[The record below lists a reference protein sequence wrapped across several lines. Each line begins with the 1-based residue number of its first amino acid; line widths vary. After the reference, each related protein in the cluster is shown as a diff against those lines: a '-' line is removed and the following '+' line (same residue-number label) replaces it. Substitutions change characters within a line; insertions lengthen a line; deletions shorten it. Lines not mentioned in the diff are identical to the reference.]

1 MLQPDCSCESDV
13 GDMGP
18 SPWHIEQS
26 KEDGKLYLFKN
37 GSRMKAEGNFKD
49 SDRLWVSYVLN
60 GRRHKDDKQYIVVS
74 IHSTVCNN
82 IMLLHYG

>member
-1 MLQPDCSCESDV
+1 
-13 GDMGP
+13 MGP

-49 SDRLWVSYVLN
+49 GDRPWVSYVLN
-60 GRRHKDDKQYIVVS
+60 AWRHEDDNK
-74 IHSTVCNN
+74 
-82 IMLLHYG
+82 